1 MLLGKKF
8 RYFSLAL
15 LWVTAVVALGYRLVL
30 LTGQERDFLQHQSKA
45 RVNRTIKIP
54 KKRGRIVD
62 RYGKVL
68 AMSQMQP
75 SVWVNPKELYQDK
88 AAVQSIAVLLGQ
100 KPQDL
105 AKKLEKNSKKTFL
118 YLARRLDE
126 DLAQKVYQNRP
137 AGLNIIEDF
146 ARFYPGGPSAS
157 PLIGSIN
164 IDGEGLEGVELM
176 AQKKLSGEEGYKKVV
191 INRYG
196 ETVQHMGQAAA
207 KHGEDVTL
215 TIDKNIQ
222 YSAYKAVEEGVKGAG
237 AKRGMAVVL
246 DVATG
251 GVLAAVNYPSFDP
264 SDRNVPSELRKNHA
278 FTDLLEPG
286 STFKPVSM
294 AYVLENHGA
303 DGVETINTAP
313 GTWRLQKNI
322 VKDVRNFGVLKVD
335 DILMRSSNI
344 GIAKLVLRCKKD
356 FASWLQGVF
365 RIGGKSLSGYPGEPA
380 GHVNHPQANQSF
392 DIATMSYGYGL
403 NMTVL
408 QLATAYLQLAN
419 GGYAHQ
425 VHLVKDTALQDGHGP
440 RILQEETVGRIK
452 KMMRK
457 VVSNHGTGRLGQVK
471 GVEVAG
477 KTGTTHVYTDKGYA
491 EERYVA
497 SFSGFAP
504 LAEPKYV
511 ITVILEEPDKARHYG
526 GQVAAPVFAKILF
539 NLLYLEAR

>member
-1 MLLGKKF
+1 
-8 RYFSLAL
+8 
-15 LWVTAVVALGYRLVL
+15 
-30 LTGQERDFLQHQSKA
+30 
-45 RVNRTIKIP
+45 
-54 KKRGRIVD
+54 
-62 RYGKVL
+62 
-68 AMSQMQP
+68 MSQMQP
-75 SVWVNPKELYQDK
+75 SVWVNPKELHQDK
-88 AAVQSIAVLLGQ
+88 ATVQNIATLLGQ
-100 KPQDL
+100 NPQDL
-105 AKKLEKNSKKTFL
+105 TKKLEKNRKKTFL
-118 YLARRLDE
+118 YLARRLEE
-126 DLAQKVYQNRP
+126 DVAQKVYESRL

-146 ARFYPGGPSAS
+146 ARFYPGGASAS
-157 PLIGSIN
+157 PLIGSVN
-164 IDGEGLEGVELM
+164 IDGEGLEGIELM

-207 KHGEDVTL
+207 KHGEDITL
-215 TIDKNIQ
+215 TIDKNVQ
-222 YSAYKAVEEGVKGAG
+222 YSAYKAVEEGVQESG

-264 SDRNVPSELRKNHA
+264 SQRNVASDVRKNHA

-303 DGVETINTAP
+303 DGIETINTAP

-344 GIAKLVLRCKKD
+344 GIAKLVLGCKKD
-356 FASWLQGVF
+356 FAAWLQGVY
-365 RIGGKSLSGYPGEPA
+365 RVGVRSLPGYPGEPA
-380 GHVNHPQANQSF
+380 GRVNHPQANQFF
-392 DIATMSYGYGL
+392 DIATMSYGYGV

-408 QLATAYLQLAN
+408 QLASAYLQLAN
-419 GGYAHQ
+419 GGYSHQ
-425 VHLVKDTALQDGHGP
+425 VQVVKGAAPHDHGP
-440 RILQEETVGRIK
+440 RILAEDTVARIK

-457 VVSNHGTGRLGQVK
+457 VVSNRGTGRLGQVK

-511 ITVILEEPDKARHYG
+511 ITVVLEEPDKARHYG

>member
-15 LWVTAVVALGYRLVL
+15 LWVAAVVALGYRLVL

-54 KKRGRIVD
+54 KKRGRILD

-75 SVWVNPKELYQDK
+75 SVWVNPKELHQDK
-88 AAVQSIAVLLGQ
+88 AAVKSIATLLGQ
-100 KPQDL
+100 NPQEL
-105 AKKLEKNSKKTFL
+105 TKKLEKNRKKTFL
-118 YLARRLDE
+118 YLARRLEE
-126 DLAQKVYQNRP
+126 DVAQKVYESRL

-146 ARFYPGGPSAS
+146 ARFYPGGASAS
-157 PLIGSIN
+157 PLIGSVN
-164 IDGEGLEGVELM
+164 IDGEGLEGIELM

-207 KHGEDVTL
+207 KHGEDITL
-215 TIDKNIQ
+215 TIDKNVQ
-222 YSAYKAVEEGVKGAG
+222 YSAYKAVEEGVQESG

-264 SDRNVPSELRKNHA
+264 SQRNVASDLRKNHA

-303 DGVETINTAP
+303 DGIETINTAP

-344 GIAKLVLRCKKD
+344 GIAKLVLGCKKD
-356 FASWLQGVF
+356 FAAWLQGVY
-365 RIGGKSLSGYPGEPA
+365 RVGVRSLPGYPGEPA
-380 GHVNHPQANQSF
+380 GRVNHPQANQFF
-392 DIATMSYGYGL
+392 DIATMSYGYGV

-408 QLATAYLQLAN
+408 QLASAYLQLAN
-419 GGYAHQ
+419 GGYSHQ
-425 VHLVKDTALQDGHGP
+425 VQVVKGAAPHDHGP
-440 RILQEETVGRIK
+440 RILAEDTVARIK

-457 VVSNHGTGRLGQVK
+457 VVSNRGTGRLGQVK

-511 ITVILEEPDKARHYG
+511 ITVVLEEPDKARHYG